1 MTQQPDHPLLLVHAY
16 CDGELDPANALA
28 FERRMAEDPLLAAER
43 DRIMA
48 FKSAMAKLRPAGVA
62 PPALRARV
70 ERTVGL
76 NRTTRRPTWSALAA
90 SILLSAVIASAATW
104 RLLVPG
110 GLVPDEVVD
119 SHIRSLMAAQPF
131 DVASSDRHTVKPWF
145 NGRIADAP
153 RVVDL
158 ADQGFPLVGGRVD
171 VIGRAPV
178 ATLVYRHRQHLI
190 SLSAVPGGRTIAAT
204 PKEIGG
210 YNLLSWSE
218 NGTAYSAVSDL
229 AAPDLETFAKA
240 FRAASA
246 ER

>member
-48 FKSAMAKLRPAGVA
+48 LKGAFAKLRPAGIA

-76 NRTTRRPTWSALAA
+76 GRAARRPTWSALAA

-145 NGRIADAP
+145 NGHTIQSP

-158 ADQGFPLVGGRVD
+158 ASDGFPLIGGRVD
-171 VIGRAPV
+171 VIAKNPV
-178 ATLVYRHRQHLI
+178 PSLVYRYQKHLI
-190 SLSAVPGGRTIAAT
+190 SVTQFQGPAPASGVHTTEGYHVIGWTDGGV
-204 PKEIGG
+204 
-210 YNLLSWSE
+210 
-218 NGTAYSAVSDL
+218 AYWAVSDVGEGEL
-229 AAPDLETFAKA
+229 KKFVQL
-240 FRAASA
+240 FRAAPTDQ
-246 ER
+246 